1 MKKQEQAHVLVVDD
15 ESSLRMVLS
24 NEIEDFGYRVSQAGS
39 GSEALKIFK
48 SESIDICILDLKM
61 PGMDGLEALQ
71 KMKAIQP
78 FVEVIILTGHGSLD
92 AAIDAMKAG
101 AYDFLTKPCPLTEL
115 EMLIA
120 KALEKR
126 KLSEKAHGFTSSTQ
140 SIGPIYL
147 GESSLMLEAMG
158 MLKKAAQTDV
168 PILITGESGTGK
180 ELFARE
186 AHRFSPFAS
195 GPFVT
200 INCGA
205 LQVNLVESTLFG
217 HEKGSF
223 TGADRRKKGLVEL
236 AENGTLFLD
245 EVGELPLDIQ
255 VKLLRFTQF
264 GEFQRVGG
272 EETLFTSAR
281 LIAATNVNFEEAIKK
296 GAFREDLYYRLNTI
310 HVRIPALRER
320 QEDIIVL
327 AQCFLSELMKKGR
340 PHREFSAAALEILRS
355 YHWPGNVREL
365 RSTID
370 RLSILT
376 DNKIIEASDV
386 RRYLPNASQRFQGGL
401 MPLKVLE
408 QQMILRALD
417 HFDGDKN
424 KAAEVLEVSVKTL
437 YNKLKSYSQLET
449 S

>member
-1 MKKQEQAHVLVVDD
+1 SA
-15 ESSLRMVLS
+15 
-24 NEIEDFGYRVSQAGS
+24 IE
-39 GSEALKIFK
+39 
-48 SESIDICILDLKM
+48 
-61 PGMDGLEALQ
+61 
-71 KMKAIQP
+71 
-78 FVEVIILTGHGSLD
+78 
-92 AAIDAMKAG
+92 AMKAG

-115 EMLIA
+115 EMLIE

-126 KLSEKAHGFTSSTQ
+126 KLSEKARGFTSSTQ

-147 GESSLMLEAMG
+147 GESTRMLEAMG

-272 EETLFTSAR
+272 EETLYTSAR
-281 LIAATNVNFEEAIKK
+281 LIAATNVDFEQAIKK

-320 QEDIIVL
+320 QEDVVVL
-327 AQCFLSELMKKGR
+327 AKCFLSELMKKGR
-340 PHREFSAAALEILRS
+340 PSREFSAGALDVLAS

-376 DNKIIEASDV
+376 DNKVIEASDV
-386 RRYLPNASQRFQGGL
+386 RRYLPNVSQSFQGEL
-401 MPLKVLE
+401 MPLKLLE
-408 QQMILRALD
+408 QHMILRALD
-417 HFDGDKN
+417 YFDGDKN

-437 YNKLKSYSQLET
+437 YNKLKSYSQLEA